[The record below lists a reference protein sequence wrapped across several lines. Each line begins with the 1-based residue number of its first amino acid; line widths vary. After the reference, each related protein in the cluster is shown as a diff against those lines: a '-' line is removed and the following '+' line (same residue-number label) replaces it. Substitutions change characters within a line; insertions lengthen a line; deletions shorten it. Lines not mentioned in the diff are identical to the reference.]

1 MPPLSWASTAVI
13 LLSAAT
19 TLLLLRNNQIPLHQ
33 SSNFIL
39 SLSNYL
45 GSGTILFGITVCT
58 FSLYITGANTV
69 DISSVSSIAGS
80 VLLFD
85 ILSSVILSDLNISS
99 SASIVSGL
107 CPAVLSVHSFYQ
119 TISVSSI
126 DFFFTIPSL
135 QSEPND
141 TLPNVTTLDLAQ
153 IATQAKT

>member
-1 MPPLSWASTAVI
+1 M
-13 LLSAAT
+13 
-19 TLLLLRNNQIPLHQ
+19 
-33 SSNFIL
+33 
-39 SLSNYL
+39 
-45 GSGTILFGITVCT
+45 
-58 FSLYITGANTV
+58 YITGVNTV
-69 DISSVSSIAGS
+69 DISSVFSIAGS

-153 IATQAKT
+153 IAT